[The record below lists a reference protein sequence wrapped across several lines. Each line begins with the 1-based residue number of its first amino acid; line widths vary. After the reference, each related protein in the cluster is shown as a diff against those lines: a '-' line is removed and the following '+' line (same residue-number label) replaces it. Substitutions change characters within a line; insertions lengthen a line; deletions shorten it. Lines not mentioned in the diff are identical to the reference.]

1 MKKQSIFPGIIL
13 IGIGTYFLLQQLNI
27 TIINGFFTWQTL
39 IIIIGVALLV
49 QAYSGNDPSNI
60 LPGVILVGFG
70 IHFHSANLLSF
81 WPNHFGMLIL
91 IIAIGFLLRYV
102 KTKTGLFQGLLLLF
116 ISFLILYYDRFIQSL
131 SFLENGFS
139 FIIKFWPVILIVSGC
154 YLLFIKKK

>member
-13 IGIGTYFLLQQLNI
+13 IGMGSYFLLQQLNI

-39 IIIIGVALLV
+39 VIIIGIALLV
-49 QAYSGNDPSNI
+49 QAYSGNDHSII

-81 WPNHFGMLIL
+81 WPKHYGMLIL

-102 KTKTGLFQGLLLLF
+102 KTKSGLFQGLLLLAM
-116 ISFLILYYDRFIQSL
+116 SFLILYYDKFIQSL
-131 SFLENGFS
+131 GFLESDFS
-139 FIIKFWPVILIVSGC
+139 FVIKFWPVILIASGF